1 MLASTNICLLLLFW
15 TSLNL
20 LDYVLR
26 NNNVIWY
33 LNLVDR
39 YGLQISL
46 AQLRLYV
53 SRLERSQLVVSY
65 SSIIRSWK
73 TSRNW
78 LRAIDTWFTIGAFI
92 GLCCFVLSTAYLS
105 YLLLCE
111 IFNIFALL
119 SMKSL
124 YDVRVSAEGNYKTIG
139 DGDINVEQALS
150 YVPYQHHVQSGITPV
165 IPGVNIPMSHL
176 PLFMF
181 VLVVSGVIHELGHAF
196 AAINANVRVTGFG
209 IFIYGIYPGAFTEI
223 DTDELERATSAQKLR
238 IYSAGIWHNLVL
250 AFWGYLVYIWIPLI
264 CLPLFHTGAG
274 VLVTDVSTESGLIG
288 PNGLKHGHVITSL
301 NGCDVRDKVGY
312 LHCLAFHDNLSP
324 KYGYYLSTSDVF
336 SLTASSNHIVSVG
349 GEMACCQEFENITSA
364 SHLCFQYF
372 NEKWLTNTQTNGS
385 MKHSTQAVNFG
396 ESLGIKNR
404 AYRANI
410 DVNNAHKA
418 PTTQTNYGRMLDP
431 LSREELSYACLP
443 AREVTEHF
451 PCSESSPQQ
460 KDGLIC
466 VYPAMYNGTAL
477 LRFDVRNVSN
487 PVLFIGKLNEARFLL
502 NLQDLVPR
510 FRWIPYFIPG
520 QLELCCKYF
529 ITFSLALGLL
539 NAVPC
544 HGLDG
549 QFMART
555 LVDYFFI
562 GQPLYQREKIA
573 SILIF
578 YGTTVFAF
586 NLVIGLI
593 KFLITHSFSS

>member
-1 MLASTNICLLLLFW
+1 MVTRRRQNAFELKSTPSGAHLL
-15 TSLNL
+15 SSG
-20 LDYVLR
+20 DDEDMDVL
-26 NNNVIWY
+26 WY
-33 LNLVDR
+33 LKLADR

-46 AQLRLYV
+46 TQIRFYI
-53 SRLERSQLVVSY
+53 SRLEGTQLVVSY

-73 TSRNW
+73 TSRSW
-78 LRAIDTWFTIGAFI
+78 LRAIDTWFSIGAFI
-92 GLCCFVLSTAYLS
+92 GLCCFFLSTAYLS

-111 IFNIFALL
+111 IFNFMALF
-119 SMKSL
+119 SIKSFFN
-124 YDVRVSAEGNYKTIG
+124 VRISPEGNYKTIG
-139 DGDINVEQALS
+139 EGDDVEQALS

-181 VLVVSGVIHELGHAF
+181 VLVISGIIHELGHAF

-238 IYSAGIWHNLVL
+238 IYSAGIWHNLIL
-250 AFWGYLVYIWIPLI
+250 ALLGYFVYIFIPFL

-274 VLVTDVSTESGLIG
+274 VLVTAL
-288 PNGLKHGHVITSL
+288 
-301 NGCDVRDKVGY
+301 
-312 LHCLAFHDNLSP
+312 HDNFSP
-324 KYGYYLSTSDVF
+324 KYGYYLSTTDVF
-336 SLTASSNHIVSVG
+336 SLTASTNRISSVG

-364 SHLCFQYF
+364 SHICFQYY
-372 NEKWLTNTQTNGS
+372 NEKWSTNIQTNAS
-385 MKHSTQAVNFG
+385 IKHSTQMVNFG

-410 DVNNAHKA
+410 NNVNNAEKE
-418 PTTQTNYGRMLDP
+418 PTTQTNFGRKLDP
-431 LSREELSYACLP
+431 LSREELSFACLP

-451 PCSESSPQQ
+451 PCSDISPQQ
-460 KDGLIC
+460 KDGLTC
-466 VYPAMYNGTAL
+466 VYPAMYNGTVL

-487 PVLFIGKLNEARFLL
+487 PVIFIGQLSEARFLL

-510 FRWIPYFIPG
+510 SQWIPYFIPG
-520 QLELCCKYF
+520 QLELSCKYF

-562 GQPLYQREKIA
+562 GQPLYHREKIA
-573 SILIF
+573 SIMIF
-578 YGTTVFAF
+578 YGTAVFAL

-593 KFLITHSFSS
+593 KFLIIHSF

>member
-1 MLASTNICLLLLFW
+1 MLVTTSICLLLLFW

-20 LDYVLR
+20 LDHYLR
-26 NNNVIWY
+26 NNQVLWY
-33 LNLVDR
+33 LKLVDR

-46 AQLRLYV
+46 TQIRFYV
-53 SRLERSQLVVSY
+53 SRLEGTQLVVSY

-73 TSRNW
+73 TSRSW
-78 LRAIDTWFTIGAFI
+78 LRAIDTWFSIGAFI
-92 GLCCFVLSTAYLS
+92 GLCCFILSTVYLS

-111 IFNIFALL
+111 IFNFMALF
-119 SMKSL
+119 SIKSFF
-124 YDVRVSAEGNYKTIG
+124 DVRISPEGNYKTIG
-139 DGDINVEQALS
+139 EGDDVEQALS

-165 IPGVNIPMSHL
+165 IPGVNIPLSHL

-181 VLVVSGVIHELGHAF
+181 VLVISGIIHELGHAF

-238 IYSAGIWHNLVL
+238 IYSAGIWHNLIL
-250 AFWGYLVYIWIPLI
+250 ALLGYFVYISIPVL

-274 VLVTDVSTESGLIG
+274 VLVTDVSTDSGLIG
-288 PNGLKHGHVITSL
+288 PNGLKLGHVITRL
-301 NGCDVRDKVGY
+301 NGCDVRDKIEY
-312 LHCLAFHDNLSP
+312 LRCLALHDHLSP
-324 KYGYYLSTSDVF
+324 KYGYYLSTTDVF
-336 SLTASSNHIVSVG
+336 SLTASTNRISSVG

-364 SHLCFQYF
+364 SHICFQYY
-372 NEKWLTNTQTNGS
+372 NEKLSTNAQTNAS
-385 MKHSTQAVNFG
+385 MKHSTQMVNFG

-410 DVNNAHKA
+410 NNVNNAEKE
-418 PTTQTNYGRMLDP
+418 PTTQINNGRKLDP
-431 LSREELSYACLP
+431 LSREELSFACLP

-451 PCSESSPQQ
+451 PCSDMTPQQ
-460 KDGLIC
+460 KDGLTC
-466 VYPAMYNGTAL
+466 VYPAMYNGTVL

-487 PVLFIGKLNEARFLL
+487 PVIFIGQLTEARFLL

-510 FRWIPYFIPG
+510 SQWIPYFIPG
-520 QLELCCKYF
+520 QLELSCKYF

-555 LVDYFFI
+555 LVDYFFN
-562 GQPLYQREKIA
+562 GQPL
-573 SILIF
+573 
-578 YGTTVFAF
+578 
-586 NLVIGLI
+586 
-593 KFLITHSFSS
+593 